1 MWLFYKC
8 GIDEFYMQ
16 PYHDKLFDTEEELQE
31 KLPIIEYNLNMSG
44 YKKIDGEY
52 RAELDMKSFLELP
65 YENPDFNVLHT
76 DAIELHKKVSKE
88 YKELSVRFY
97 PNQHKGFRIFI
108 NILDSQSLRQ
118 KLNNC
123 IQTFPCS
130 DEKKK
135 TIEGEFQ
142 EIFGKKKPV
151 FSMAAEGLYET
162 IGEFIFDVENAEN
175 YKELLANI
183 GFCLVLLHNLEFEGD
198 STNIEGFF
206 LDISSNKYYTE
217 PIFKTTKNKGTSV
230 FKEIKNAK
238 KLPLPSDISWAL
250 NLAQGGYL
258 GQVDKFIKL
267 PEKENMTEFMY
278 EIFAGGIKSNMSI
291 LKITKKEWINI
302 IGLSS
307 SLATGEMGV
316 KYNIYTDYRFRIHLE
331 ALRLMTGKSL
341 MDLLYHGEINIQ
353 NEFDETDNEM
363 YLNVCDKIW
372 SVVEKKPDLDLSQL
386 TLKDL

>member
-1 MWLFYKC
+1 
-8 GIDEFYMQ
+8 
-16 PYHDKLFDTEEELQE
+16 
-31 KLPIIEYNLNMSG
+31 
-44 YKKIDGEY
+44 
-52 RAELDMKSFLELP
+52 
-65 YENPDFNVLHT
+65 
-76 DAIELHKKVSKE
+76 
-88 YKELSVRFY
+88 
-97 PNQHKGFRIFI
+97 
-108 NILDSQSLRQ
+108 LDSQSLRQ

-142 EIFGKKKPV
+142 EIFGKKKTV

-363 YLNVCDKIW
+363 YLYVFDKIW